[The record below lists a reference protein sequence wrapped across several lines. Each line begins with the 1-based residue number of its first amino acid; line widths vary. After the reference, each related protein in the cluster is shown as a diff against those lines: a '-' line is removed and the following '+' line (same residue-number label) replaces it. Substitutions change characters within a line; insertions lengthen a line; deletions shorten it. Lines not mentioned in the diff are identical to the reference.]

1 MSEVMNVGV
10 MNVGQSQLLAIYVLG
25 RYAYLI
31 VVTST
36 TSGAGVKIF
45 RLVSKKCEI
54 TCFGVKIMNFV
65 LFVVKKCFWCLL
77 KMVLVSKK

>member
-1 MSEVMNVGV
+1 MSEVMNIGV
-10 MNVGQSQLLAIYVLG
+10 MNVGQSQLLALYVLG

-45 RLVSKKCEI
+45 RLVSKKCKLV
-54 TCFGVKIMNFV
+54 CFGVKIMN
-65 LFVVKKCFWCLL
+65 LFFFWCQ
-77 KMVLVSKK
+77 KVWN